1 MKYLNS
7 RIHGELKNAEYL
19 DKNGFFFGNDHRD
32 LSDKI
37 KYVRKVIG

>member
-7 RIHGELKNAEYL
+7 KIHGELENSKYL